1 MYFLAYV
8 SNIYIPLTLND
19 ADMKGGSA
27 VRHPHSPELHP
38 APVPARVLL
47 RQVAHAHGEHVLS
60 GVIRDRRPSLPV
72 RGWIRVIGA
81 REARAELPHPA
92 LTPVLHV
99 TDVLRVYSDTG
110 QWRTHP
116 PAQTHLLQCW
126 LCRDTLKDTEHFNM
140 HSSLDLTI
148 NNIIILEAWIVNLHP
163 SSRNN
168 RVKQS
173 SCKYRLLENNL
184 EYSIV
189 SRKIGDNLAIILA
202 YKINTFP

>member
-60 GVIRDRRPSLPV
+60 GVICDRRPSLPV

-99 TDVLRVYSDTG
+99 TDVLRVIVTRDSDGPTLQHRHISYSADCAETP
-110 QWRTHP
+110 WKILNTSI
-116 PAQTHLLQCW
+116 C
-126 LCRDTLKDTEHFNM
+126 TL
-140 HSSLDLTI
+140 
-148 NNIIILEAWIVNLHP
+148 V
-163 SSRNN
+163 
-168 RVKQS
+168 
-173 SCKYRLLENNL
+173 
-184 EYSIV
+184 
-189 SRKIGDNLAIILA
+189 
-202 YKINTFP
+202 